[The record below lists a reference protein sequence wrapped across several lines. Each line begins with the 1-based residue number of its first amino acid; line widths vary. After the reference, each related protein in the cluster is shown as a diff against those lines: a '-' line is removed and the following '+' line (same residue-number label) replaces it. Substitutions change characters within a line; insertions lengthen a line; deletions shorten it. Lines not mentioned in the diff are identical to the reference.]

1 MTENTTTSV
10 ELVEGQIDLF
20 TGEVVEIEEVDE
32 TISIED
38 VISEIRDTVF
48 KGESTI
54 TAYKIHNIINGTFKV
69 LGVDKV
75 VPPQMMYNYSKNGM
89 ISGIKLQKQYNKD
102 EVTKFVTKYVTKH
115 SN

>member
-1 MTENTTTSV
+1 MTENTSTIV
-10 ELVEGQIDLF
+10 EIVEGQMDLF
-20 TGEVVEIEEVDE
+20 TEEVVEIETTDD
-32 TISIED
+32 TISMED
-38 VISEIRDTVF
+38 VIAEIAETVF

-54 TAYKIHNIINGTFKV
+54 TSYKIHNIINGTFKV
-69 LGVDKV
+69 LGVEKEIK
-75 VPPQMMYNYSKNGM
+75 PQMMYNYSKNGM